1 MNRDIGK
8 KIKKFSTI
16 IFSIG
21 YIGCIINGIVLMT
34 LGRIF
39 IIAGLIFMILV
50 IMYIYLLHMVV
61 VAVAET
67 HEMVQN
73 NISSQNSIKY
83 MIKKLDSNVN
93 TNNNNIKENDKNN
106 LTNPIPI
113 TKKEYWICSKCG
125 TENIG
130 GGDCV
135 ICFTPR
141 NTKN

>member
-21 YIGCIINGIVLMT
+21 YIACIINGIVLMT

-106 LTNPIPI
+106 NNI
-113 TKKEYWICSKCG
+113 KWI
-125 TENIG
+125 
-130 GGDCV
+130 
-135 ICFTPR
+135 
-141 NTKN
+141 